1 MTPRPATRPNGEL
14 SAWCIWAAE
23 TQSSGDLDSVLMGR
37 REAGREELLERL
49 CCDQV
54 RRWRKG
60 QRVPVETYLLMHP
73 RVRDDDE
80 AAFELIYGEFLFREE
95 LGETPT
101 VEELEWRFPR
111 FAERLRRQVDL
122 HEILRSDDGRTLIL
136 PNGLRMSPM
145 RRGGPSSRAGSW
157 RRGTASSANSAAAGM
172 GAVYKAW
179 QVGLKRVVAV
189 KVIRADAYADAG
201 GGARFQAEA
210 EAAARFQHPNVDP
223 GLRGRRA

>member
-1 MTPRPATRPNGEL
+1 
-14 SAWCIWAAE
+14 
-23 TQSSGDLDSVLMGR
+23 MGR

-80 AAFELIYGEFLFREE
+80 AAFELIYGEFLLREE

-101 VEELEWRFPR
+101 GEELEWRFPR
-111 FAERLRRQVDL
+111 FAERLRRQVNL
-122 HEILRSDDGRTLIL
+122 HEILRSDDGRTLISAERPADESDAEGAPEL
-136 PNGLRMSPM
+136 EGRFVAPGYRILGELG
-145 RRGGPSSRAGSW
+145 RG
-157 RRGTASSANSAAAGM
+157 GM

-179 QVGLKRVVAV
+179 QVRLKRVVAV
-189 KVIRADAYADAG
+189 KVIRADAYADAAAA
-201 GGARFQAEA
+201 ARFQAEA
-210 EAAARFQHPNVDP
+210 EAAAALPASQRDP
-223 GLRGRRA
+223 GLRGRRT